1 MCLRLQAIH
10 IPNCMIGTVVIERIH
25 CAFRRAPAG
34 GATARLGSSVNFEHS
49 QPCEAGRTPKFNY
62 IQIVR
67 PDLSAVVTAGPPQ
80 LNVWVNLARL
90 ARVTVGRTSQGCQG
104 HRNTCDDL
112 CQWQNIYRD
121 SVF

>member
-1 MCLRLQAIH
+1 MQANY
-10 IPNCMIGTVVIERIH
+10 IPNCTIGTVIVESMR
-25 CAFRRAPAG
+25 CGFRRGNAG
-34 GATARLGSSVNFEHS
+34 RATARLGDCVNFEHS
-49 QPCEAGRTPKFNY
+49 QPCEAGQTRTFNY
-62 IQIVR
+62 IIIVW

-80 LNVWVNLARL
+80 LNVWVNLYSLIRM
-90 ARVTVGRTSQGCQG
+90 TVGNTNQVVQG